1 MKVSELIAELEA
13 LMSTHGDLPV
23 YVCSYTGTESVCAV
37 EHCDAEKDRKKR
49 FINDTLMP
57 EMLIIQ
63 G

>member
-13 LMSTHGDLPV
+13 LMSAHGDLPV
-23 YVCSYTGTESVCAV
+23 YVCSYTGTEAAGAV
-37 EHCDAEKDRKKR
+37 EHFEAEKDRDKR